1 MPTNKRHQEKCEKA
15 SHGMEQN
22 MYNKLYVQA
31 KGVYSGCVKKKANTS
46 IEKWSK

>member
-15 SHGMEQN
+15 SHRMEQY
-22 MYNKLYVQA
+22 MDKLYVQPKIYPA
-31 KGVYSGCVKKKANTS
+31 CVKKANMS